1 MAKAPAR
8 KRTSTR
14 KAGASNAGSPQVDAA
29 PVGPGNPPVAHRF
42 KPGQSG
48 NPAGRP
54 KMERSMLKHV
64 EKELDTEMQIRE
76 GDEVFRLTK
85 REVLAKRM
93 VNSALGGDAKAITAL
108 MRLLGTATDSNENAT
123 ATVPLESVMN
133 FLARRMPTNAGDE
146 A

>member
-1 MAKAPAR
+1 MAKAPTR
-8 KRTSTR
+8 KRTSTG
-14 KAGASNAGSPQVDAA
+14 KAGASNGGIPQVDAA

-54 KMERSMLKHV
+54 KKDRNFLNYI
-64 EKELDTEMQIRE
+64 EKELDAEIQFTENDVTR
-76 GDEVFRLTK
+76 RLTK
-85 REVLAKRM
+85 REVLARSM
-93 VNSALGGDAKAITAL
+93 VNNALKGDAKAVAVL

-133 FLARRMPTNAGDE
+133 FLTRRMPTGEGD
-146 A
+146 AA